1 VLTRVQKIYFGMA
14 RLGPS
19 IMLDTLDLA
28 SALFYFSI
36 QLLPALYT
44 GSAIALSYLSIM
56 ASELTFGNLSDRTP
70 TKRWGRRKPY
80 IMAGAPLMAIS
91 FLLVFTPYLFL
102 SEGNVLGLFFYATIT
117 MSLFKV
123 FYGMTMTPFQAWMP
137 ELTEPE
143 ERPAVS
149 SWQNV
154 ANFIGFVVGVFGT
167 TLLALLAVGW
177 GLPSVI
183 LYMILGFI
191 VIQLLGF
198 TPSLLRLH
206 REGKYIPHPSITK
219 DLGVALRDRD
229 YVGWLV
235 AQGLLSVGIATV
247 VRTAFPYIND
257 YLHFSVTEFI
267 IFGVELLSVVFVFFI
282 IYQFAIRKRGKRFT
296 LQLSMMLAVISLPF
310 TLVIT
315 EPAEAFML
323 LAFAGA
329 GVAGYYLFPY
339 IVCAD
344 FAHRNEIMT
353 GEGRA
358 GFYTSFPSIPLNGM
372 QALSAFLWGFI
383 FALPEVVPVPG
394 GTTFVTQGYLL
405 WGPIAAL
412 FIFLSVLVLF
422 KVNIDPDFERLKE
435 EYPPSGLEINP

>member
-1 VLTRVQKIYFGMA
+1 
-14 RLGPS
+14 
-19 IMLDTLDLA
+19 MLDMLDLA

-36 QLLPALYT
+36 QSLPAIYT

-56 ASELTFGNLSDRTP
+56 ASEVTFGNLSDRTP
-70 TKRWGRRKPY
+70 TKRWGRRKPF
-80 IMAGAPLMAIS
+80 IMVGAPLMAMS
-91 FLLVFTPYLFL
+91 FLLVFSPHLFL
-102 SEGNVLGLFFYATIT
+102 AEGNVLGLFFYATIT

-154 ANFIGFVVGVFGT
+154 ANFIGFVIGTFGT
-167 TLLALLAVGW
+167 SLLAALAVGW
-177 GLPSVI
+177 GLPSEI

-198 TPSLLRLH
+198 TPSLKGLH
-206 REGKYIPHPSITK
+206 KEGKFIQQPSITK
-219 DLGVALRDRD
+219 DLDVALTDRN

-235 AQGLLSVGIATV
+235 AQGLLSVGIATT
-247 VRTAFPYIND
+247 VRTAFPYIKD
-257 YLHFSVTEFI
+257 YLLFGMTEFI

-282 IYQFAIRKRGKRFT
+282 IYQFIIRKKGKRFT

-315 EPAEAFML
+315 TSTGAFIL
-323 LAFAGA
+323 LALAGA
-329 GVAGYYLFPY
+329 GIAGYYLFPY
-339 IVCAD
+339 IVYAD
-344 FAHRNEIMT
+344 FADKNEIMT

-383 FALPEVVPVPG
+383 FDLPEVVPVPG
-394 GTTFVTQGYLL
+394 QATLVSQGYLF

-422 KVNIDPDFERLKE
+422 KVNIDPDFERLKA
-435 EYPPSGLEINP
+435 EYSTARDEIRS

>member
-1 VLTRVQKIYFGMA
+1 MLTRFQKIYFGMA

-19 IMLDTLDLA
+19 IMLDMLDLA

-36 QLLPALYT
+36 QSLPALYT

-56 ASELTFGNLSDRTP
+56 ASELTFGNLSDRTK
-70 TKRWGRRKPY
+70 TKRWGRRKPF
-80 IMAGAPLMAIS
+80 IMIGAPLMALS
-91 FLLVFTPYLFL
+91 FLLVFSPHWFL
-102 SEGNVLGLFFYATIT
+102 VEGNVIGLFFYATIT

-123 FYGMTMTPFQAWMP
+123 FYGMTMTPFQSWMP

-154 ANFIGFVVGVFGT
+154 ANFIGFVVGTFGT
-167 TLLALLAVGW
+167 SLLAIESIAW
-177 GLPSVI
+177 GLPPEI
-183 LYMILGFI
+183 LYMILAFI

-198 TPSLLRLH
+198 TPSLVGLH
-206 REGKYIPHPSITK
+206 KEGKFIPQPSLRK
-219 DLGVALRDRD
+219 DFKVALEDKD

-235 AQGLLSVGIATV
+235 AQGLISVGIATI
-247 VRTAFPYIND
+247 VRTTFPYIND
-257 YLHFSVTEFI
+257 YLTFSVTEFLV
-267 IFGVELLSVVFVFFI
+267 FGVELLSVVFVFFI
-282 IYQFAIRKRGKRFT
+282 IYQFSIRKKGKRFT
-296 LQLSMMLAVISLPF
+296 LQLSMMLTVISLPF

-315 EPAEAFML
+315 TSTAAFLL

-339 IVCAD
+339 IIYAD
-344 FAHRNEIMT
+344 FAHKNEIMT

-372 QALSAFLWGFI
+372 NAFSAFLWGVI
-383 FALPEVVPVPG
+383 FALPEIVPVPG
-394 GTTFVTQGYLL
+394 ETTFVTQGYLL
-405 WGPIAAL
+405 WGPIAAVFL
-412 FIFLSVLVLF
+412 FLAVLVLF
-422 KVNIDPDFERLKE
+422 KVNIDPDFKKIEAESSIGKDTIDL
-435 EYPPSGLEINP
+435 

>member
-1 VLTRVQKIYFGMA
+1 
-14 RLGPS
+14 
-19 IMLDTLDLA
+19 MLDMLDLA

-36 QLLPALYT
+36 QSLPAIYT

-56 ASELTFGNLSDRTP
+56 ASELTFGNLSDRISN
-70 TKRWGRRKPY
+70 KRWGRRKPF
-80 IMAGAPLMAIS
+80 IMIGAPFMAIS
-91 FLLVFTPYLFL
+91 FLLVFNPYLFL
-102 SEGNVLGLFFYATIT
+102 AQGNVLGLFFYATIT
-117 MSLFKV
+117 LSLFKV

-149 SWQNV
+149 SWQNI
-154 ANFIGFVVGVFGT
+154 ANFIGFVIGIFGT
-167 TLLALLAVGW
+167 TLLAVGSVGW
-177 GLPSVI
+177 GLPSTI

-198 TPSLLRLH
+198 TPSLMGLH
-206 REGKYIPHPSITK
+206 KEGKFIPQPSIRK
-219 DLGVALRDRD
+219 DLEVALKDRD

-235 AQGLLSVGIATV
+235 AQALLAVGIATIM
-247 VRTAFPYIND
+247 RTTFPYIRD
-257 YLHFSVTEFI
+257 YLFFSTTEFI

-282 IYQFAIRKRGKRFT
+282 IYQFTIRKKGKRFT
-296 LQLSMMLAVISLPF
+296 LQLSMMLTVISLPF

-315 EPAEAFML
+315 TSSAAFIL

-339 IVCAD
+339 IIYAD
-344 FAHRNEIMT
+344 FAHKNEIMT
-353 GEGRA
+353 GEGHA
-358 GFYTSFPSIPLNGM
+358 GFYTSFPTIPLNGM
-372 QALSAFLWGFI
+372 QAISAFLWGFI
-383 FALPEVVPVPG
+383 FGLPEVVPVPG
-394 GTTFVTQGYLL
+394 GTTFVTQGYIL

-422 KVNIDPDFERLKE
+422 KVNIDPDFERLKA
-435 EYPPSGLEINP
+435 EYPPPELELDT

>member
-1 VLTRVQKIYFGMA
+1 MLTRIQKIYFGMA

-19 IMLDTLDLA
+19 IMLDMLDLA
-28 SALFYFSI
+28 GALFYFS
-36 QLLPALYT
+36 LKSLPAIYT
-44 GSAIALSYLSIM
+44 GSAIAIGHISIM
-56 ASELTFGNLSDRTP
+56 ASELAFGNLSDRTS
-70 TKRWGRRKPY
+70 TRWGRRKPY
-80 IMAGAPLMAIS
+80 VIVGAPLMAVS
-91 FLLVFTPYLFL
+91 FLMVFNPHLFL
-102 SEGNVLGLFFYATIT
+102 AEGNVLGLFFYATIT

-123 FYGMTMTPFQAWMP
+123 FYGMTMTPFQSWMP

-154 ANFIGFVVGVFGT
+154 ANFIGFVIGTFGT
-167 TLLALLAVGW
+167 SLLAIEAVQW
-177 GLPSVI
+177 GLPSEV
-183 LYMILGFI
+183 LYLILGII

-198 TPSLLRLH
+198 TPSLIGLH
-206 REGKYIPHPSITK
+206 KEGMFIPQPSLSK
-219 DLGVALRDRD
+219 DLDVALKDRNF
-229 YVGWLV
+229 VGWLV
-235 AQGLLSVGIATV
+235 AQGLLSVGIATII
-247 VRTAFPYIND
+247 RTAFPYIND
-257 YLHFSVTEFI
+257 YLLFGVTEFV

-282 IYQFAIRKRGKRFT
+282 IYQFTIRKKGKRFT

-315 EPAEAFML
+315 TSAAAFLL

-339 IVCAD
+339 IVYAD
-344 FAHRNEIMT
+344 FAQKNEIMT

-372 QALSAFLWGFI
+372 QAFSAFLWGFI
-383 FALPEVVPVPG
+383 FELPEVVPVPG
-394 GTTFVTQGYLL
+394 QATFVTQGYLF

-412 FIFLSVLVLF
+412 FLFLSVLVLF
-422 KVNIDPDFERLKE
+422 KVNIDPDFEKLKE
-435 EYPPSGLEINP
+435 EYPIGEEGFT